1 MKSTSLENAAFF
13 NQLPLAKQLEGLAL
27 AGSSSKLTMKLVV
40 NGKLKCF
47 FVDNPAFSQAYKSDN
62 SPSKFYDAGLA
73 ILIDDSSSSSQL
85 YGVLQIQ
92 MCEDLE
98 DKWYGSIFMRK
109 ISSPSNKWSEMWAVT
124 SLEIIE

>member
-1 MKSTSLENAAFF
+1 MKCTSLENAAFF
-13 NQLPLAKQLEGLAL
+13 NQLPLAKQLESLAL
-27 AGSSSKLTMKLVV
+27 VGSSSKLSMKLVV
-40 NGKLKCF
+40 NGKLKCS

-62 SPSKFYDAGLA
+62 SPSRFYDAGLA
-73 ILIDDSSSSSQL
+73 ILIDDSSSSQL

-98 DKWYGSIFMRK
+98 DRWYGNIFMRK
-109 ISSPSNKWSEMWAVT
+109 ISSSSNKWSEMWAVT

>member
-1 MKSTSLENAAFF
+1 MKCTSLENAAFF
-13 NQLPLAKQLEGLAL
+13 NQLPLAKQLESLAL
-27 AGSSSKLTMKLVV
+27 AGSSSKLSMKLVV
-40 NGKLKCF
+40 NGKLKCS

-62 SPSKFYDAGLA
+62 SPSRFYDAGLA
-73 ILIDDSSSSSQL
+73 ILIDDSSSSQL

-98 DKWYGSIFMRK
+98 DRWYGNIFMRK
-109 ISSPSNKWSEMWAVT
+109 ISSSSNKWSEMWAVT